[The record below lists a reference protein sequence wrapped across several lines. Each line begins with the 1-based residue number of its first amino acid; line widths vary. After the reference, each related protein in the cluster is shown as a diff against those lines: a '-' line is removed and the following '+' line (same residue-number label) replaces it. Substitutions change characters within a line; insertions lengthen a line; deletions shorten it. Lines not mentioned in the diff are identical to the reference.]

1 MKKYLLIA
9 LVGLASCNQK
19 KSDVLVIGFV
29 DAFQDN
35 TIEQA
40 KVGFIDALKK
50 NGFDEQK
57 GNLKITYRNAQGNIL
72 TFTQIVNYFISE
84 KVTLIATNASLATI
98 TAIQKTKTIPSFMM
112 EAPTPALMKVQNDK
126 GEAPVNLFGV
136 ADDLE

>member
-19 KSDVLVIGFV
+19 KSNVLVVGFV

-40 KVGFIDALKK
+40 KIGFIDALKK

-57 GNLKITYRNAQGNIL
+57 GNVKITYRNTQGNIPYPHADRQL
-72 TFTQIVNYFISE
+72 FYFRKGNIDSYQCIFGNHHRHS
-84 KVTLIATNASLATI
+84 KNQDHPHFYDAGSNACFNEGA
-98 TAIQKTKTIPSFMM
+98 
-112 EAPTPALMKVQNDK
+112 E
-126 GEAPVNLFGV
+126 
-136 ADDLE
+136 